1 MQVKCQKA
9 IIGVSPHVACWG
21 PENLASITGARL
33 SLARGH
39 RKKIN
44 ERNAAQRKP
53 LNRVPR
59 TM

>member
-21 PENLASITGARL
+21 PENLASITGAM
-33 SLARGH
+33 LALLGG
-39 RKKIN
+39 I
-44 ERNAAQRKP
+44 ERRSTNAAQRKP
-53 LNRVPR
+53 LNRVPQ